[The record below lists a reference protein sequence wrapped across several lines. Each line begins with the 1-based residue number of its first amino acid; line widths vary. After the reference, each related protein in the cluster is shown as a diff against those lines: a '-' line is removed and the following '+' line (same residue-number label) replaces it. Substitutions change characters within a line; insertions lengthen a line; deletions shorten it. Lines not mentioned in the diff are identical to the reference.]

1 MDRISDILQEFAPI
15 SLEEMSRVRL
25 MNRTDTKYVTTVPRL
40 VRLLEMAAGEYRV
53 QQTGMMTMTQA
64 GTS

>member
-1 MDRISDILQEFAPI
+1 MDRISDILQEFVPI
-15 SLEEMSRVRL
+15 SLEEMGRVCL
-25 MNRTDTKYVTTVPRL
+25 MNRTDMKYVTTVPRL